1 MPDAPT
7 TDLEALLHDTFR
19 LPSFRPF
26 QREVCEAVVDGED
39 VLLVMPTGAGK
50 SLCYQLP
57 GLARN
62 GTTLVIS
69 PLIALMEDQVVKL
82 QELGLAAERIH
93 SGRNRATSRQVCRD
107 YLDGHL
113 DYLFIAPERLS
124 IPGFP
129 EMLAKRKPK
138 LVAVDEAHCISQWG
152 HDFRPDY
159 RLLGG
164 RLPLLKPAPVIALTA
179 TATALVQRDILEQLG
194 MPEASRFIHGFRRT
208 NLALEAVDMPP
219 SARRDA
225 VQGVLS
231 DPARRPALV
240 YAPSR
245 KETEQLADQLC
256 DDFPTAAYHAGMTS
270 DERDRVQADFL
281 GGHLEVVVATIA
293 FGMGVDKPDIRT
305 VVHTALPGT
314 LESYYQ
320 EVGRAG
326 RDGDLS
332 RAVLLWSWAD
342 RRTHE
347 FFHSR
352 DYPEPAVLDRVF
364 RALPEEPRPKLEV
377 MERSRLDEEEFEK
390 ALEKLWVHGGA
401 LLSSDPATWD
411 DLLARGEDEWRRP
424 YTLQREHR
432 QAQLDQMVRF
442 AQAKGCRMVHL
453 IEHFGD
459 QEDGGRP
466 CELCDVCDPDACE
479 VRRFRPPDVEEQS
492 VLRRIVGALAEWDE
506 PSTGQLFRNT
516 CGPDAFPP
524 MERKG
529 FEQLLGGLARAG
541 LVEVF
546 EDSFEKDGDL
556 IHFARARLTSEGRRA
571 DLEAIKTV
579 RLTRKVRSKSKS
591 SRGSRKTSTPSEPQG
606 DLSPELVDAL
616 KAWRR
621 DEARRRK
628 VPAFRIFSNRTLEG
642 IARTKPATEK
652 ELLAVS
658 GIGTKKAEDFGGEI
672 LRIVRD
678 C

>member
-1 MPDAPT
+1 MPQI
-7 TDLEALLHDTFR
+7 DLEALLHDTFQ
-19 LPSFRPF
+19 LPSFRPY
-26 QREVCEAVVDGED
+26 QREVCEAVVEGED

-57 GLARN
+57 GLARQ

-69 PLIALMEDQVVKL
+69 PLIALMEDQVAKL

-93 SGRNRATSRQVCRD
+93 SGRDRAASRRVCRA
-107 YLDGHL
+107 YLDGEL

-129 EMLAKRKPK
+129 EMLAKRKPE

-159 RLLGG
+159 RLLGR
-164 RLPLLKPAPVIALTA
+164 RLPLLRPAPVIALTA
-179 TATALVQRDILEQLG
+179 TATDLVQRDILEQLG
-194 MPEASRFIHGFRRT
+194 CPEASRFIHGFRRT

-225 VQGVLS
+225 VHALLS
-231 DPARRPALV
+231 EPARRPALV

-281 GGHLEVVVATIA
+281 GGRLEVVIATIA

-305 VVHTALPGT
+305 VAHTALPGT

-326 RDGDLS
+326 RDGEPS

-347 FFHSR
+347 FFHGR
-352 DYPEPAVLDRVF
+352 DYPEPGVLDKVF
-364 RALPEEPRPKLEV
+364 RVLPEEPAPKLQV
-377 MERSRLDEEEFEK
+377 LERSRLEEEEFEK

-401 LLSSDPATWD
+401 RLSSDPSTWEEM
-411 DLLARGEDEWRRP
+411 LQRGESEWRRP
-424 YTLQREHR
+424 YVLQREHR

-442 AQAKGCRMVHL
+442 AQTKGCRMLHL

-459 QEDGGRP
+459 QEDHGRP
-466 CELCDVCDPDACE
+466 CGLCDVCDPDACQ
-479 VRRFRPPDVEEQS
+479 VRSFRPPDVEEQA
-492 VLRRIVGALAEWDE
+492 VLRRIVGALADWQE
-506 PSTGQLFRNT
+506 PSTGQLFRHT

-524 MERKG
+524 MDRKG

-546 EDSFEKDGDL
+546 EDSFEKDGEV
-556 IHFARARLTSEGRRA
+556 IHFARARLTGEGERA
-571 DLEAIKTV
+571 DLEAVKEV
-579 RLTRKVRSKSKS
+579 RLTRKVRSKKTK
-591 SRGSRKTSTPSEPQG
+591 RKKRSTPSEPRG
-606 DLSPELVDAL
+606 ELSPELVETL
-616 KAWRR
+616 KTWRR

-642 IARTKPATEK
+642 IARAKPTTEK
-652 ELLAVS
+652 QLLAVS
-658 GIGTKKAEDFGGEI
+658 GIGTKKAEDFGDVI
-672 LRIVRD
+672 LRIVREA
-678 C
+678 